1 MRELSQ
7 GEIPLRPKRKMRT
20 SIAAGLVA
28 AVVTFNASATPTNLS
43 GDLVGHSVVSGMTLS
58 LLPVAGVSLIAWGT
72 GLGVSGAT
80 KWSVDKLS
88 HRSYWTVNNVERHEL
103 LTRVR
108 LANQKNKDLLELTL
122 PTKTILEHN
131 LHQGETLI
139 IEKKNSE
146 TAVLTRAKG
155 EAIAVLADAEGVP
168 HSAPRETK

>member
-28 AVVTFNASATPTNLS
+28 AVVTFNASAGPS
-43 GDLVGHSVVSGMTLS
+43 QAADSIGGSIALS
-58 LLPVAGVSLIAWGT
+58 LLPVSVVVLVVGGT
-72 GLGVSGAT
+72 AYGVSGAT

-88 HRSYWTVNNVERHEL
+88 HRSYWTVNTVERHEQR
-103 LTRVR
+103 TRVR
-108 LANQKNKDLLELTL
+108 LANQKNKELLEFTL

-131 LHQGETLI
+131 LHEGETLI